1 MKEIIKMIDEEAINS
16 RILKLADK
24 INKDYKDEELLIIPV
39 LKGGV
44 MFASDLIK
52 NLKMPIT
59 LDFIITS
66 SYKDKTV
73 SSGNVEII
81 KWVDEDI
88 TGKNILL
95 VDDIIDTGR
104 TLLHLKEK
112 LIIEQPKSIALCT
125 LLDKPERREVAIDSD
140 YVGFTIENEF
150 VVGYGLDYNKQC
162 RNLPYIG
169 KVKKIGSIK

>member
-1 MKEIIKMIDEEAINS
+1 MEEIIKMIDEETINS
-16 RILKLADK
+16 RILKLADI

-44 MFASDLIK
+44 MFACDLIK

-125 LLDKPERREVAIDSD
+125 LLDKPDRREVAIDSD

-150 VVGYGLDYNKQC
+150 VVGYGLDYNKQY

>member
-1 MKEIIKMIDEEAINS
+1 MEEIIKMIDEETINS
-16 RILKLADK
+16 RILKLADI

-44 MFASDLIK
+44 MFACDLIK
-52 NLKMPIT
+52 NLKIPIT
-59 LDFIITS
+59 LDFIIAS
-66 SYKDKTV
+66 SYKDKTI

-125 LLDKPERREVAIDSD
+125 LLDKPDRREVAIDSD

-150 VVGYGLDYNKQC
+150 VVGYGLDYNKQY